1 MNTRP
6 DPAQRDDL
14 DGEGPVP
21 GLDQLARER
30 LPSRDL
36 WTGIEARLPPRRR
49 RTAPWT
55 YALAASVCVAT
66 IAGLLLR
73 SPDAP
78 DAAAPVQVASLQTAG
93 IGAPEGEGAVG
104 WERSPEELDERLPRQ
119 VRTLR
124 SESWDGLPDDMG
136 VPDSGLVSVGYRPSG
151 RFSARPVRT
160 GGHQRT
166 LMRANLKLIAQAER
180 ELRRALRED
189 PESESLKDLLSAAE
203 SQRDSLQG
211 LISTEHD

>member
-6 DPAQRDDL
+6 DRHDPE
-14 DGEGPVP
+14 GEAPVP
-21 GLDQLARER
+21 GLDQLVRER
-30 LPSRDL
+30 LPERDL
-36 WTGIEARLPPRRR
+36 WAGIEARLPPRKR

-55 YALAASVCVAT
+55 YALAASICVAT

-78 DAAAPVQVASLQTAG
+78 DSAAAVQVASLESGAG
-93 IGAPEGEGAVG
+93 TVSDDSTGTVWDPANQHLA
-104 WERSPEELDERLPRQ
+104 ERLPRP

-124 SESWDGLPDDMG
+124 AESWDGLPDDMG
-136 VPDSGLVSVGYRPSG
+136 VPDSGLVSVGYRPSS
-151 RFSARPVRT
+151 RFAARPVRT

-189 PESESLKDLLSAAE
+189 PESESLRDLLSAAE
-203 SQRDSLQG
+203 AQRDALQG

>member
-1 MNTRP
+1 MNRRP
-6 DPAQRDDL
+6 DRSDL
-14 DGEGPVP
+14 DGELPVP

-36 WTGIEARLPPRRR
+36 WAGIEARLPPRRR

-66 IAGLLLR
+66 LAGLLLR

-78 DAAAPVQVASLQTAG
+78 DAVAPVQVASLGTAG
-93 IGAPEGEGAVG
+93 IGSGEGEAATV
-104 WERSPEELDERLPRQ
+104 WERPSEELADRLPKQ

-124 SESWDGLPDDMG
+124 SESWDGLPDDQG
-136 VPDSGLVSVGYRPSG
+136 VPDSGLVTVGYRASS
-151 RFSARPVRT
+151 RFAARPVRT

-203 SQRDSLQG
+203 SQRDALQG
-211 LISTEHD
+211 LISNEHD

>member
-1 MNTRP
+1 MNIRP
-6 DPAQRDDL
+6 DRDDL
-14 DGEGPVP
+14 DGEAPVP
-21 GLDQLARER
+21 GLDQLVRER
-30 LPSRDL
+30 LPERDL
-36 WTGIEARLPPRRR
+36 WAGIEARLPPRRR

-78 DAAAPVQVASLQTAG
+78 EAVAAVQVASLDNGALSEQAG
-93 IGAPEGEGAVG
+93 GAV
-104 WERSPEELDERLPRQ
+104 WEPSNREPAERLPRQ

-124 SESWDGLPDDMG
+124 TESWDGLPDDMG
-136 VPDSGLVSVGYRPSG
+136 VPDSGLVSVGYRPSS
-151 RFSARPVRT
+151 RFAARPVRT

-189 PESESLKDLLSAAE
+189 PESESLRDLLSAAE
-203 SQRDSLQG
+203 SQRDALQG
-211 LISTEHD
+211 LISAEHD